1 MNKKLGTPIGKM
13 VVGIRRSIGNHHD
26 CSGEKQQQ
34 SMYCNKCWQ
43 HKLSID
49 LNHSKAWHPKHY
61 QQHRNPLYETK
72 TIRII
77 RADHIETNAKL
88 VIKMID
94 LDSSSNDDND
104 DQQQSSMIDVHIT
117 EINMMAK
124 LRHPNVIQM
133 LTSFVN
139 DNYLWQI
146 MPMAEYGSADQWS
159 RPNGLPE
166 LTIALI
172 IKDVLNGL
180 NYLHR
185 KGIIHRAVCGSH
197 ILIMADGTCVL
208 TGLKY
213 STNVLQMG
221 RWQTKIHQYPRQATA
236 KLLNF
241 LAPEILEQNLLGYNS
256 KSDIYS
262 LGIVCCELANGCIPF
277 EDIVLTEMLL
287 DKLTGNFPRP
297 LDSTCDEIRNFPTDD
312 PDLSIEVKE
321 KYNLYKNR
329 TFSSYFHMFTIEHC
343 LNFDSSLRPTAVDL
357 LNHQFIKQT
366 KKCHHHRHH
375 QQQHHHHHHKEKN
388 SSSPLLIEMLKN
400 LPQNSTSRANNNVI
414 INMNNNDNNGDGQKK
429 SIIIDD
435 DNVEQCSNVT
445 TTKIDEKFK
454 TMALTADHEKQDTM
468 TIDWIF

>member
-13 VVGIRRSIGNHHD
+13 VVGIRRSIGSHHD
-26 CSGEKQQQ
+26 CGGEQQHQ
-34 SMYCNKCWQ
+34 SICVNNCCQ

-49 LNHSKAWHPKHY
+49 LNRSKAWHPKHY
-61 QQHRNPLYETK
+61 RQQRHPLYETK
-72 TIRII
+72 SVKII
-77 RADHIETNAKL
+77 RADHIGTNAKL

-94 LDSSSNDDND
+94 LESSNKNYDDD
-104 DQQQSSMIDVHIT
+104 PQSSIIDVHIT
-117 EINMMAK
+117 EINLMTK

-139 DNYLWQI
+139 DNYLWQV
-146 MPMAEYGSADQWS
+146 MPFAEYGSADQWS
-159 RPNGLPE
+159 QPNGLPE
-166 LTIALI
+166 STIALI

-185 KGIIHRAVCGSH
+185 KGIIHRAICGSH
-197 ILIMADGTCVL
+197 ILIMANGICVL

-213 STNVLQMG
+213 STNVIQMG
-221 RWQTKIHQYPRQATA
+221 RWQSKIHQYPRQAAA

-297 LDSTCDEIRNFPTDD
+297 LDSTCDEIRNFPTND
-312 PDLSIEVKE
+312 PDLSIEVQE

-329 TFSSYFHMFTIEHC
+329 TFSSHFHMFTIDNC
-343 LNFDSSLRPTAVDL
+343 LNFDSS
-357 LNHQFIKQT
+357 
-366 KKCHHHRHH
+366 
-375 QQQHHHHHHKEKN
+375 
-388 SSSPLLIEMLKN
+388 
-400 LPQNSTSRANNNVI
+400 SR
-414 INMNNNDNNGDGQKK
+414 
-429 SIIIDD
+429 
-435 DNVEQCSNVT
+435 
-445 TTKIDEKFK
+445 
-454 TMALTADHEKQDTM
+454 
-468 TIDWIF
+468 